1 MLREVTRFVRSE
13 PERVCH
19 LPDAVQYLASSS
31 AVEADAP
38 EVSQCSRGQLVCLSI
53 EVSLRSRSVSV
64 PEP

>member
-38 EVSQCSRGQLVCLSI
+38 EVSQCARGQLVCRSL
-53 EVSLRSRSVSV
+53 EVTLWF
-64 PEP
+64 